1 MYIVCLKPKGIQNL
15 NNTCFANS
23 VLQALL
29 SVKRF
34 SKGLEGTQHSRDK
47 CVARRTGEIQS
58 LFFLSHIY
66 IYIYIYIYIFFFFFF
81 FIKVYLSVLNIMQVY
96 LKLSLTAQVH
106 THTQLFQRGD
116 LCYCSG
122 GSRWK
127 RGAPT
132 SPYFW
137 TKLRPKGPKKF
148 FSFHSPI
155 PHLNSYFSP
164 KFTKKENIVT
174 ERILV
179 QFYSLKSLCRK

>member
-1 MYIVCLKPKGIQNL
+1 MCLKPKGIQNL

-34 SKGLEGTQHSRDK
+34 SKGLEGTEHSRDK
-47 CVARRTGEIQS
+47 CVARRTGEMQS
-58 LFFLSHIY
+58 PFFLSC
-66 IYIYIYIYIFFFFFF
+66 IFF
-81 FIKVYLSVLNIMQVY
+81 IRKVCSSVLNIMQVY
-96 LKLSLTAQVH
+96 LKFSQTAQVH

-122 GSRWK
+122 GSSGVGW
-127 RGAPT
+127 GTPT
-132 SPYFW
+132 TPHFQ
-137 TKLRPKGPKKF
+137 TTLRPKEPKKLF
-148 FSFHSPI
+148 GFPSPI

-164 KFTKKENIVT
+164 KFTKKENLVT
-174 ERILV
+174 GRILV

>member
-1 MYIVCLKPKGIQNL
+1 
-15 NNTCFANS
+15 
-23 VLQALL
+23 
-29 SVKRF
+29 
-34 SKGLEGTQHSRDK
+34 
-47 CVARRTGEIQS
+47 
-58 LFFLSHIY
+58 
-66 IYIYIYIYIFFFFFF
+66 
-81 FIKVYLSVLNIMQVY
+81 MQVY
-96 LKLSLTAQVH
+96 LKLSLTTQVH

-137 TKLRPKGPKKF
+137 TKLRPKGPKNV

-164 KFTKKENIVT
+164 KFTKKENMVT